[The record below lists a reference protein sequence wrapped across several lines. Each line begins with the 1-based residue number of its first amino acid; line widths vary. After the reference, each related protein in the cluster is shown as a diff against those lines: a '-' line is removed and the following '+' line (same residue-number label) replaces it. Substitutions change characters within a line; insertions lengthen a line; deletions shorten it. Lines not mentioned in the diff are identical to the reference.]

1 MKILKEK
8 IQQHDFRRSVL
19 NQSLIILKYI
29 SKWIMTIYYL
39 FQVLHIHFF
48 IFSWHYLQVAHDTV
62 DYDIR
67 ITQINQMQDLNRQK
81 KFHLGKL
88 QALIIT
94 IRITKKYVSFTVMQ
108 SSKSRRIK
116 YRSAL
121 LQLSY
126 CRVPNGFDLP
136 RMYVIFYHISSLSML
151 MSLFI
156 SIW

>member
-8 IQQHDFRRSVL
+8 IEQHDFRRSVL

-39 FQVLHIHFF
+39 FQVLHIHFLTL
-48 IFSWHYLQVAHDTV
+48 FSAGIIYKWLT
-62 DYDIR
+62 
-67 ITQINQMQDLNRQK
+67 TQQIMTLESRKINQMQDLNRQK

-126 CRVPNGFDLP
+126 CRVPNSLDLP
-136 RMYVIFYHISSLSML
+136 RMFVIFY
-151 MSLFI
+151 
-156 SIW
+156 

>member
-8 IQQHDFRRSVL
+8 IEQHDFRRSVL
-19 NQSLIILKYI
+19 NRSLIILKYI

-67 ITQINQMQDLNRQK
+67 ITQIKQMQDLNRQK

-88 QALIIT
+88 
-94 IRITKKYVSFTVMQ
+94 
-108 SSKSRRIK
+108 
-116 YRSAL
+116 
-121 LQLSY
+121 
-126 CRVPNGFDLP
+126 
-136 RMYVIFYHISSLSML
+136 
-151 MSLFI
+151 
-156 SIW
+156 